1 MRYNELEVLAF
12 YNARTKHQATVVT
25 DGTRH
30 ALYTASGRAIYK
42 KLTQA
47 IAWLESHNYQICI

>member
-1 MRYNELEVLAF
+1 MKCNDLEVLEF
-12 YNARTKHQATVVT
+12 YNRRTKHQATVVT
-25 DGTRH
+25 DGTHH

>member
-1 MRYNELEVLAF
+1 MNYNGTEVLAF
-12 YNARTKHQATVVT
+12 YNHRTRHQATIVT
-25 DGTRH
+25 DGTHH